1 MLQLCAAGRSQT
13 LLVLCCLLI
22 GPRLTTRGRTAS
34 GVSMW
39 KRTSGSCL
47 TSKCK
52 RLHPGVRLE
61 ITQGGQRGCQ
71 APDINTHT
79 PLGYFPILCLIYA
92 DTLQNANRKV
102 FLWLQSLIRFFFNIP
117 YIKNS
122 VLLPARSLTR
132 LASKPSC
139 SHFPGVC
146 LRVGFEMN
154 LLWQSTTL
162 SHLFSLPNCNSA
174 QMHKDVKTDRCAHKI
189 QAHCFTFTNHS
200 CTNVP

>member
-1 MLQLCAAGRSQT
+1 MHLTFLYLQIFYNLFFSACTVCVLQLCAAGRSQT
-13 LLVLCCLLI
+13 LLVSCCLLI

-71 APDINTHT
+71 TPDINTHT

-102 FLWLQSLIRFFFNIP
+102 SLWLQSLIRFFFSTSPTLRI
-117 YIKNS
+117 
-122 VLLPARSLTR
+122 LCCFQ
-132 LASKPSC
+132 LA
-139 SHFPGVC
+139 
-146 LRVGFEMN
+146 L
-154 LLWQSTTL
+154 
-162 SHLFSLPNCNSA
+162 
-174 QMHKDVKTDRCAHKI
+174 
-189 QAHCFTFTNHS
+189 
-200 CTNVP
+200 